1 MSQDPDVVPFGAHLR
16 RLREASGITQEELAE
31 RSGLSPDAVG
41 ALERGLRKRPYPHTV
56 RSLAKALGLSEEE
69 RGSLLAAVPK
79 RAVPRAPLVPSSVLP
94 APLTPLVGRER
105 ETGEILSLLRRP
117 EVRLLT
123 LGGPGGVGKTRLALE
138 VAHSATGLFS
148 DGVAFVDLT
157 EVADPT
163 RFVPTV
169 ARALGLQD
177 LGSKS
182 PFDLLSDLL
191 REKELLLVL
200 DNFEQILSAAL
211 LLLRLLS
218 EHPSLCALVTSR
230 VALGVR
236 GEQRF
241 YVPPLDTPVPD
252 ASRPTK
258 SVEGSP
264 AVALFVGL
272 ARAVDPTFRLTDA
285 NASAVAGICREL
297 DGLPLA
303 IELAASRTNLLPPE
317 ALLARLTSGF
327 GLLKGGMADAPERQ
341 RTMSATIAWSYDLLN
356 ESEQAIFRR
365 LSVFEGGC
373 KIEAAEAVCDGPA
386 ERLDVLAGLSSLVD
400 ASLLG
405 REAEANGEPRLTML
419 AVVREFARGLL
430 AANRE
435 DAAAR
440 ERHAGYF
447 LGLAETAEPA
457 LYGPDHT
464 AHLDRLEHEHDN
476 LRAALSW
483 ARAVGEVE
491 VVLRLAGALRWFWWV
506 RGHLSEGRAWLKT
519 FLNLDAASEGGSA
532 RSAAR
537 AKALYAAGQ
546 LAFGQGDLAHAARS
560 YEESLAM
567 YRGLGEERGCAQVVV
582 EMGQVARAQADH
594 DRGVMLSEEGLA
606 LSHKTGYH
614 LGAAIALNTLGH
626 VQRERGDPKG
636 AMARYEESLSHIE
649 ESEHRRGVAY
659 GLSSLGGAALECG
672 EHERAL
678 SLHEE
683 SLALYDELGDKAG
696 VAMSLVN
703 LGDVAREQGDKER
716 ARALYEEALVL
727 HREVGNERG
736 VDRALGRLAT

>member
-1 MSQDPDVVPFGAHLR
+1 MSQDPDVPFGAHLR

-79 RAVPRAPLVPSSVLP
+79 RAVPLVPSSVLP

-123 LGGPGGVGKTRLALE
+123 FGGPGGVGKTRLALE

-148 DGVAFVDLT
+148 GGVAFVDLT

-200 DNFEQILSAAL
+200 DNFEQILSASL

-218 EHPSLCALVTSR
+218 ERPGLCALVTSR

-272 ARAVDPTFRLTDA
+272 ARAVDSTFRLTDA

-341 RTMSATIAWSYDLLN
+341 RTMSATIA
-356 ESEQAIFRR
+356 
-365 LSVFEGGC
+365 
-373 KIEAAEAVCDGPA
+373 
-386 ERLDVLAGLSSLVD
+386 
-400 ASLLG
+400 
-405 REAEANGEPRLTML
+405 
-419 AVVREFARGLL
+419 
-430 AANRE
+430 
-435 DAAAR
+435 
-440 ERHAGYF
+440 
-447 LGLAETAEPA
+447 
-457 LYGPDHT
+457 
-464 AHLDRLEHEHDN
+464 
-476 LRAALSW
+476 
-483 ARAVGEVE
+483 
-491 VVLRLAGALRWFWWV
+491 
-506 RGHLSEGRAWLKT
+506 
-519 FLNLDAASEGGSA
+519 
-532 RSAAR
+532 
-537 AKALYAAGQ
+537 
-546 LAFGQGDLAHAARS
+546 
-560 YEESLAM
+560 
-567 YRGLGEERGCAQVVV
+567 
-582 EMGQVARAQADH
+582 
-594 DRGVMLSEEGLA
+594 
-606 LSHKTGYH
+606 
-614 LGAAIALNTLGH
+614 
-626 VQRERGDPKG
+626 
-636 AMARYEESLSHIE
+636 
-649 ESEHRRGVAY
+649 
-659 GLSSLGGAALECG
+659 
-672 EHERAL
+672 
-678 SLHEE
+678 
-683 SLALYDELGDKAG
+683 
-696 VAMSLVN
+696 
-703 LGDVAREQGDKER
+703 
-716 ARALYEEALVL
+716 
-727 HREVGNERG
+727 
-736 VDRALGRLAT
+736 

>member
-1 MSQDPDVVPFGAHLR
+1 MSQDPDVPFGAHLR
-16 RLREASGITQEELAE
+16 RLREASGFTQEELAA
-31 RSGLSPDAVG
+31 RSGLSTDAVS
-41 ALERGLRKRPYPHTV
+41 ALERGLRKRSYPHTV
-56 RSLAKALGLSEEE
+56 CSLADALGISEEE
-69 RGSLLAAVPK
+69 HGSLLAALPK
-79 RAVPRAPLVPSSVLP
+79 RAVLRAPLDPSTAPPVPP
-94 APLTPLVGRER
+94 TPLVGRER
-105 ETGEILSLLRRP
+105 ETEEILSLLRRP

-138 VAHSATGLFS
+138 VARKVTGLFS

-157 EVADPT
+157 EVTDPA

-182 PFDLLSDLL
+182 PFDLLSNHL
-191 REKELLLVL
+191 RERELLLVL
-200 DNFEQILSAAL
+200 DNFEQILSASL

-218 EHPSLCALVTSR
+218 ERPGLRTLVTSR

-258 SVEGSP
+258 SVKGSP
-264 AVALFVGL
+264 AAALFVGL

-373 KIEAAEAVCDGPA
+373 KIEAAEAVCAGPG
-386 ERLDVLAGLSSLVD
+386 ERLDVLAGLPSRVD

-405 REAEANGEPRLTML
+405 LEARADGEPRLTML
-419 AVVREFARGLL
+419 TVVREFARGLL

-435 DAAAR
+435 DTAAR
-440 ERHAGYF
+440 ERHAGYC
-447 LGLAETAEPA
+447 LRLAETAEPA

-464 AHLDRLEHEHDN
+464 VHLDRLEHEHDN
-476 LRAALSW
+476 LRAALRW
-483 ARAVGEVE
+483 ARDVGDVE
-491 VVLRLAGALRWFWWV
+491 VGLRLAGALRWFWWM
-506 RGHLSEGRAWLKT
+506 RGHLREGRAWLKT
-519 FLNLDAASEGGSA
+519 FLDLTGEGGRLVGPHWPRPCTPRVSWPLGKA
-532 RSAAR
+532 TSPTPLARTQRASPCTVGSERSAAAPR
-537 AKALYAAGQ
+537 SSWRW
-546 LAFGQGDLAHAARS
+546 DRWPAR
-560 YEESLAM
+560 
-567 YRGLGEERGCAQVVV
+567 RRITT
-582 EMGQVARAQADH
+582 AR
-594 DRGVMLSEEGLA
+594 
-606 LSHKTGYH
+606 
-614 LGAAIALNTLGH
+614 
-626 VQRERGDPKG
+626 
-636 AMARYEESLSHIE
+636 
-649 ESEHRRGVAY
+649 
-659 GLSSLGGAALECG
+659 
-672 EHERAL
+672 
-678 SLHEE
+678 
-683 SLALYDELGDKAG
+683 
-696 VAMSLVN
+696 
-703 LGDVAREQGDKER
+703 
-716 ARALYEEALVL
+716 
-727 HREVGNERG
+727 
-736 VDRALGRLAT
+736 